1 VKVFGI
7 DIIRGSTRS
16 RTVAP
21 KYALVTVIDGQVTSE
36 ESVSLFRL
44 MRLVHRHRPDILA
57 VDSIQEV
64 APHTQDVYR
73 FIEQLPP
80 QTRFVSVTGGE
91 KQTGLIQVAARFNI
105 TFNRFDPYAEARAIA
120 LVASQGAGVEVIAFE
135 NETEIVVSRNR
146 SPGKGGWSQN
156 RYARKIHGNV
166 LTYAREIEHEL
177 QSEGLNFWK
186 KEFKAFGG
194 VSRVV
199 FHVREKREDVRVPT
213 SKGGDVQV
221 RISGRRLERIQFRP
235 LTTRPRYLIVGIDPG
250 TTVGIAALDLNGEL
264 MKVHSSRQMNM
275 GDVIEFLYEIGKP
288 IIIATDVSPMPFSV
302 EKIRRAFQAVAYIPR
317 QDISVETKYEL
328 AGKYGYGNDHERDA
342 LTAAIEAAR
351 FWRHKF
357 TNIFKRVPPGVDMD
371 EIRAGIIRGQSLD
384 QILGALRGE
393 KHTTE
398 VKKPEITLD
407 SSDERVRILDGQVKD
422 LRVLVSDLQKDIE
435 ELKKENTRLK
445 GENKNLKSA
454 KGRQINANP
463 EIARRDLIIENLKK
477 RVRFEEK
484 NNKKLHKRLKRMKE
498 ADNSDPDTDLQI
510 VKVIADLSRE
520 SIRSLNERIGIK
532 SGDVLQV
539 RTPGVW
545 GKNII
550 HDLGQ
555 AGIGA
560 IIIGDRSAST
570 IPEELLELSF
580 TEEIPVLPGASVPVS
595 TKGDFGSCDPDLFD
609 EAMSTWQDGLEEF
622 RRKQSEAMLDGIFK
636 EYQAQREK
644 QVRRDG

>member
-1 VKVFGI
+1 MKVFGI

>member
-21 KYALVTVIDGQVTSE
+21 KYALVTVIDGKVTSE

-44 MRLVHRHRPDILA
+44 MRLVHRQRPDILA

-73 FIEQLPP
+73 FIEHLPP

-91 KQTGLIQVAARFNI
+91 KQTGLIQVAARYNI
-105 TFNRFDPYAEARAIA
+105 TFNRLDPYAEARAIA
-120 LVASQGAGVEVIAFE
+120 LVASQGAGVHVIAFE

-199 FHVREKREDVRVPT
+199 FHVREKREGVRVPT

-221 RISGRRLERIQFRP
+221 RISGKRLERIQFRP

-288 IIIATDVSPMPFSV
+288 IIIATDVSPIPFSV

-342 LTAAIEAAR
+342 LTAAIEASR

-398 VKKPEITLD
+398 TKKPDITLD

-422 LRVLVSDLQKDIE
+422 LRALVSDLQKDIE
-435 ELKKENTRLK
+435 VIREENRRLN

-454 KGRQINANP
+454 RGRQINANP

-498 ADNSDPDTDLQI
+498 AENSDPDADLQT

-539 RTPGVW
+539 KTPGVW

-555 AGIGA
+555 VGIGA

-570 IPEELLELSF
+570 IPEDLIELSF
-580 TEEIPVLPGASVPVS
+580 AEELPVLPGASVPVS
-595 TKGDFGSCDPDLFD
+595 TKGDFGSCDPDQFD
-609 EAMSTWQDGLEEF
+609 EGMSTWQDGLEEF

>member
-1 VKVFGI
+1 MKVFGI

-16 RTVAP
+16 RTVTP
-21 KYALVTVIDGQVTSE
+21 KYALVTVIDGKVTSE

-91 KQTGLIQVAARFNI
+91 KQTGLIQVAARYNI
-105 TFNRFDPYAEARAIA
+105 TFNRLDPYAEARAIA

-199 FHVREKREDVRVPT
+199 FHVREKREDVRIPT

-221 RISGRRLERIQFRP
+221 RISGKRLERIQFRP

-393 KHTTE
+393 KHTIE
-398 VKKPEITLD
+398 AKKPEITLD

-435 ELKKENTRLK
+435 GLKEENTRLK

-454 KGRQINANP
+454 RGRQINANP

-498 ADNSDPDTDLQI
+498 VENSDSDADLQI

-555 AGIGA
+555 TGIGA

-580 TEEIPVLPGASVPVS
+580 TEELPVLPGASVPVS
-595 TKGDFGSCDPDLFD
+595 TKGDFGSCDPDLFY

>member
-1 VKVFGI
+1 MKVFGI

-120 LVASQGAGVEVIAFE
+120 MVASQGAGVEVIAFQ

-199 FHVREKREDVRVPT
+199 FHVREKREDVRIPT

-235 LTTRPRYLIVGIDPG
+235 LNTRPRYLIVGIDPG

-422 LRVLVSDLQKDIE
+422 LRVLVSDLQNDIE
-435 ELKKENTRLK
+435 ELKKENARLK

-555 AGIGA
+555 VGIGA

-580 TEEIPVLPGASVPVS
+580 TEELPVLPGASVPVS

>member
-1 VKVFGI
+1 MKVFGI

-21 KYALVTVIDGQVTSE
+21 KYALVTVIDGKVTSE

-91 KQTGLIQVAARFNI
+91 KQTGLIQVAARYNI
-105 TFNRFDPYAEARAIA
+105 TFNRLDPYAEARAIA

-199 FHVREKREDVRVPT
+199 FHVREKREDVRIPT

-221 RISGRRLERIQFRP
+221 RISGKRLERIQFRP

-398 VKKPEITLD
+398 AKKPEITLD

-435 ELKKENTRLK
+435 GLKEENTRLK

-454 KGRQINANP
+454 RGRQINANP

-498 ADNSDPDTDLQI
+498 AENSDPDADLQI

-580 TEEIPVLPGASVPVS
+580 TEELPVLPGASVPVS

>member
-1 VKVFGI
+1 MKVFGI

-16 RTVAP
+16 RTIAP
-21 KYALVTVIDGQVTSE
+21 KYALVTVIDGKVTSE

-44 MRLVHRHRPDILA
+44 MRLVHRNRPDILA

-91 KQTGLIQVAARFNI
+91 RQTGLIQVAARFNI

-166 LTYAREIEHEL
+166 LTYARDIEHEL

-199 FHVREKREDVRVPT
+199 FHVREKREEVRIPT

-221 RISGRRLERIQFRP
+221 RISGKRLERIQFRP

-275 GDVIEFLYEIGKP
+275 SDVIEFLYEIGKP

-302 EKIRRAFQAVAYIPR
+302 EKIRRAFQAVPYIPR

-328 AGKYGYGNDHERDA
+328 AGKFGYANDHERDA
-342 LTAAIEAAR
+342 LTAAIEASR

-371 EIRAGIIRGQSLD
+371 EIRAGIIRGQSLE
-384 QILGALRGE
+384 QILQALRGP
-393 KHTTE
+393 TRAIE
-398 VKKPEITLD
+398 VKKPDVTLD
-407 SSDERVRILDGQVKD
+407 SSDERVRVLDGQVKD
-422 LRVLVSDLQKDIE
+422 LRALVSDLQKDIDSLKE
-435 ELKKENTRLK
+435 ENRRLK

-454 KGRQINANP
+454 RTRQINVNP

-477 RVRFEEK
+477 RIRFEEK

-498 ADNSDPDTDLQI
+498 VETRDSDADLQI

-520 SIRSLNERIGIK
+520 SVRTVNERIGLK
-532 SGDVLQV
+532 SGDVLHV

-545 GKNII
+545 GKNTL

-560 IIIGDRSAST
+560 IIIGDRSASMA
-570 IPEELLELSF
+570 PEELIELSYS
-580 TEEIPVLPGASVPVS
+580 EELPILPGASVPVS
-595 TKGDFGSCDPDLFD
+595 IKGDYGSCDPDLFD
-609 EAMSTWQDGLEEF
+609 EAMSIWQDGLEEF
-622 RRKQSEAMLDGIFK
+622 RRKQSEEMLNGIFK